1 MAKARTSPPRQQA
14 QRTPHPRIALLA
26 LAAVTAAA
34 FAAIALALQHLG
46 AMDIP
51 GCGDGSPCA
60 DLARSKWGTI
70 PGIGLSTASL
80 GAAYFTA
87 MTAAWLVWG
96 IMKPPAARALLT
108 LAALG
113 GAASAAFLL
122 AMLTEGKL
130 CKYCLAAHLAN
141 FVFVACVW
149 LSTPKAQPA
158 KAPVQQLSAAI
169 CLTVTFAAGALAV
182 ESSVQSRAK
191 EKHERDLADSVKKI
205 TTTQDIPAPTPA
217 PTTPSDGTKP
227 AEPNAQTPPLAER
240 KPQAEATPQPTQPV
254 RPAGDALTGRFPSA
268 PTPAPIRIVM
278 FTDYQCP
285 DCRILEQ
292 QLEHVKKN
300 YPGVSA
306 SIRFYPFSTT
316 CNSRVTENL
325 HPDACFAASAALA
338 VGTLGGTDA
347 FWDIHGWLFERKG
360 SFTAP
365 QLSQKV
371 TSMGLDANLI
381 VSIVNAQSNF
391 GEIRSDIALGND
403 LGLRYTPMI
412 FINGVELKGFTAPN
426 ALIRA
431 VDALAKTS
439 PAPATADNDRPPLAA
454 DRYIADWR
462 EAPAATMPERFARR
476 WLGDTAAPT
485 SIVLVGDYMEP
496 GTFEVDAELR
506 ALAVRPGAGFRYNFI
521 QFPMN
526 QDCNPQI
533 SFTKFPKTCTA
544 ARAAEAAFR
553 VGGTGGFWRMHEW
566 LMNNRD
572 ILTDELLMNGAPA
585 IQFDA
590 AVLAEA
596 MRGQPVA
603 DDLNEDALGVLSL
616 GVTSLPTIYI
626 NNKPAVSWK
635 AGNDSILPRLIDE
648 ARKP

>member
-1 MAKARTSPPRQQA
+1 MPKARPKPAKHPA
-14 QRTPHPRIALLA
+14 QRTPNPRIALLA
-26 LAAVTAAA
+26 FAAVTVAAM
-34 FAAIALALQHLG
+34 AAIALALQHLG

-70 PGIGLSTASL
+70 PGIGLSTAAL

-87 MTAAWLVWG
+87 MAAAWLVWG
-96 IMKPPAARALLT
+96 VLRPPAGRPLLT
-108 LAALG
+108 LTTVG
-113 GAASAAFLL
+113 GVASAAFLV

-130 CKYCLAAHLAN
+130 CKYCVASHLAN
-141 FVFVACVW
+141 FVFVASAW
-149 LSTPKAQPA
+149 LSVRGAPA
-158 KAPVQQLSAAI
+158 ARAPLQQLSAAA
-169 CLTVTFAAGALAV
+169 CLTVALAAGALTI
-182 ESSVQSRAK
+182 ESTAQSRATQ
-191 EKHERDLADSVKKI
+191 KHEAQLAESVKNLTAHEQPAI
-205 TTTQDIPAPTPA
+205 APTPVQA
-217 PTTPSDGTKP
+217 PPDQP
-227 AEPNAQTPPLAER
+227 ASETPPQSQPAPETP
-240 KPQAEATPQPTQPV
+240 KPPQPAP
-254 RPAGDALTGRFPSA
+254 PAREPLTGRFPSA
-268 PTPAPIRIVM
+268 PMPAAIRIVM

-292 QLEHVKKN
+292 QLAHVMKT

-338 VGTLGGTDA
+338 VGTFGGTDA
-347 FWDIHGWLFERKG
+347 FWDIHAWLFERKG

-371 TSMGLDANLI
+371 TSMGLDANTI

-454 DRYIADWR
+454 ERYIADWR
-462 EAPAATMPERFARR
+462 EAPAATMPERFSRR
-476 WLGDTAAPT
+476 WLGDAAAPT

-506 ALAVRPGAGFRYNFI
+506 ALVALPHAAFRYNFI

-553 VGGTGGFWRMHEW
+553 IGGADGFWRMHEW
-566 LMNNRD
+566 LMNNRH
-572 ILTDELLMNGAPA
+572 ILSDELLVNGAPA

-590 AVLAEA
+590 AVLTEA
-596 MRGQPVA
+596 MKGQPVA

-635 AGNDSILPRLIDE
+635 VGNESILLRLIEE
-648 ARKP
+648 AQKP

>member
-1 MAKARTSPPRQQA
+1 MHKARTKPPKHTA

-26 LAAVTAAA
+26 LTAVTAAA
-34 FAAIALALQHLG
+34 VAAIALALQHLG

-70 PGIGLSTASL
+70 PGIGLSTAAL

-96 IMKPPAARALLT
+96 IFRPPTGRPLLALT
-108 LAALG
+108 AVG
-113 GAASAAFLL
+113 GVASAAFLI

-130 CKYCLAAHLAN
+130 CKYCLASHLAN
-141 FVFVACVW
+141 FVFVAAAW
-149 LSTPKAQPA
+149 LSVRG
-158 KAPVQQLSAAI
+158 APVVRAPLQQLSAAA
-169 CLTVTFAAGALAV
+169 CLTIAIAAGALTI
-182 ESSVQSRAK
+182 ESSAQSRATQ
-191 EKHERDLADSVKKI
+191 KHEAQLAESVKNL
-205 TTTQDIPAPTPA
+205 TTPQQPDAVPTPV
-217 PTTPSDGTKP
+217 
-227 AEPNAQTPPLAER
+227 
-240 KPQAEATPQPTQPV
+240 QARPTQPV
-254 RPAGDALTGRFPSA
+254 PETTPQAQPAPETPMPSLPSREPLTGRFPSA
-268 PTPAPIRIVM
+268 PMPAPIRIVM

-292 QLEHVKKN
+292 QLEHVKKT

-338 VGTLGGTDA
+338 VGTLGGADA
-347 FWDIHGWLFERKG
+347 FWDIHAWLFERKG

-365 QLSQKV
+365 LLTQKV
-371 TSMGLDANLI
+371 TSMGLDANAI

-439 PAPATADNDRPPLAA
+439 PAPATTDKDRPPLAA
-454 DRYIADWR
+454 ERYIADWR
-462 EAPAATMPERFARR
+462 EARAATMPERFARR
-476 WLGDTAAPT
+476 WLGDAAAPT

-506 ALAVRPGAGFRYNFI
+506 ALAAQPGARFRYNFI

-553 VGGTGGFWRMHEW
+553 VGGADGFWRMHEW

-572 ILTDELLMNGAPA
+572 ILTDELLVDGAPA

-590 AVLAEA
+590 AVLTEA
-596 MRGQPVA
+596 MKGQPVA

-635 AGNDSILPRLIDE
+635 VGNDSILPRLIGE
-648 ARKP
+648 AQKP

>member
-26 LAAVTAAA
+26 LAATAVAAA
-34 FAAIALALQHLG
+34 AAIALVLQHLG
-46 AMDIP
+46 AMDLP

-96 IMKPPAARALLT
+96 ILRPPAGRPLLT
-108 LAALG
+108 LATLG
-113 GAASAAFLL
+113 GAASAAFLV

-130 CKYCLAAHLAN
+130 CKYCLASHLAN
-141 FVFVACVW
+141 FVFVAAAWMSVRGA
-149 LSTPKAQPA
+149 PKAQA
-158 KAPVQQLSAAI
+158 SIQQLTAAA
-169 CLTVTFAAGALAV
+169 CLTVAFAAGAFTI
-182 ESSVQSRAK
+182 ESSAQSRATQ
-191 EKHERDLADSVKKI
+191 KHEAQLAESVKNI
-205 TTTQDIPAPTPA
+205 TTPQQPETAPTPVQ
-217 PTTPSDGTKP
+217 PTP
-227 AEPNAQTPPLAER
+227 TPPSPESITEAQPAPDTS
-240 KPQAEATPQPTQPV
+240 KPEQPAV
-254 RPAGDALTGRFPSA
+254 PAREPLTGRFPSA
-268 PTPAPIRIVM
+268 AMPAPIRIVM

-292 QLEHVKKN
+292 QLEHVKKT

-338 VGTLGGTDA
+338 VGTLGGTNA

-431 VDALAKTS
+431 VDALAKTN

-485 SIVLVGDYMEP
+485 SIILVGDYMEP

-553 VGGTGGFWRMHEW
+553 VGGTDGFWRMHEW

-572 ILTDELLMNGAPA
+572 ILTDELVLNGAPA

>member
-1 MAKARTSPPRQQA
+1 MPKARTKPPKHSA

-34 FAAIALALQHLG
+34 LAAIALALQHLG

-70 PGIGLSTASL
+70 PGIGLSTAAL

-96 IMKPPAARALLT
+96 ILRPSAGRPLLALT
-108 LAALG
+108 TLG
-113 GAASAAFLL
+113 GVASAAFLV

-130 CKYCLAAHLAN
+130 CRYCLASHLAN
-141 FVFVACVW
+141 FVFVAAAW
-149 LSTPKAQPA
+149 LSMRG
-158 KAPVQQLSAAI
+158 APVARAPFQQLTAAA
-169 CLTVTFAAGALAV
+169 CLTIAFAAGALTV
-182 ESSVQSRAK
+182 ESSAQSRATQ
-191 EKHERDLADSVKKI
+191 KHEAQLAESVKNLTAPQQPESEPTPVQ
-205 TTTQDIPAPTPA
+205 TTPPKPEAEPQPATQPKADAPKPEQPAPSA
-217 PTTPSDGTKP
+217 R
-227 AEPNAQTPPLAER
+227 EP
-240 KPQAEATPQPTQPV
+240 
-254 RPAGDALTGRFPSA
+254 LTGRFPSA
-268 PTPAPIRIVM
+268 PMPAPIRIVM

-292 QLEHVKKN
+292 QLEHVKKT

-347 FWDIHGWLFERKG
+347 FWDIHAWLFERKG

-365 QLSQKV
+365 LLTQKV
-371 TSMGLDANLI
+371 TSMGLDANAI
-381 VSIVNAQSNF
+381 VAIVNAQSNF
-391 GEIRSDIALGND
+391 GEIGSDIALGND

-439 PAPATADNDRPPLAA
+439 PAPSTADNDRPPLAA
-454 DRYIADWR
+454 ERYIADWR
-462 EAPAATMPERFARR
+462 EAPTATMPERFSRR
-476 WLGDTAAPT
+476 WLGDAAAPT

-506 ALAVRPGAGFRYNFI
+506 ALAAQPSARFRYNFI

-533 SFTKFPKTCTA
+533 SFTKFPKTCIA

-553 VGGTGGFWRMHEW
+553 VGGTDGFWRMHEW

-572 ILTDELLMNGAPA
+572 ILTEELLVNGAPA

-590 AVLAEA
+590 AVLTEA

-635 AGNDSILPRLIDE
+635 AGNDSILPRLIEE
-648 ARKP
+648 AQKP